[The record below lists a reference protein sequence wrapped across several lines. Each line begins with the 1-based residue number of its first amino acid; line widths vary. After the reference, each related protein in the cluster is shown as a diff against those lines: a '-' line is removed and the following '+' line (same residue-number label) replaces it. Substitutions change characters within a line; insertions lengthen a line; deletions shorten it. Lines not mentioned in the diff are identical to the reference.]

1 MHLDIFVPLIPLLFT
16 LCRPSPS
23 LSNGRLSLQGK
34 EGPKTPLSDVITILP
49 PKEEIALEATPN
61 FG

>member
-1 MHLDIFVPLIPLLFT
+1 MNVVD
-16 LCRPSPS
+16 CR
-23 LSNGRLSLQGK
+23 LLQGK

>member
-1 MHLDIFVPLIPLLFT
+1 MCCWV
-16 LCRPSPS
+16 
-23 LSNGRLSLQGK
+23 QGK

-49 PKEEIALEATPN
+49 PKEEIAMEATPN

>member
-1 MHLDIFVPLIPLLFT
+1 MRHANLTWSSHARVVDVFLP
-16 LCRPSPS
+16 
-23 LSNGRLSLQGK
+23 QGK

-49 PKEEIALEATPN
+49 PKEEMVLEVTPN